1 MSALDLVIGIVFIL
15 MGVLFAVFAE
25 GLLSVV
31 DLESRLSRSIASVSR
46 LGTGLGLIL
55 VAPVSKSP
63 ELFRVLGTVTLL
75 GGLAFL
81 LIPYETWVRFVRWW
95 TTEHLTFYRVAT
107 VTVLT
112 TLGVFTTFRAFR

>member
-1 MSALDLVIGIVFIL
+1 MSAIDFVIGVVFIL
-15 MGVLFAVFAE
+15 MGILFAVFAE

-31 DLESRLSRSIASVSR
+31 DLESRRSRSIASVSR

-55 VAPVSKSP
+55 VASVSKSP
-63 ELFRVLGTVTLL
+63 DLFRVLGTVTLL
-75 GGLAFL
+75 GGLVYL

-112 TLGVFTTFRAFR
+112 TLGIFTTFRAFP

>member
-1 MSALDLVIGIVFIL
+1 MSTLDLVIGIVFIL
-15 MGVLFAVFAE
+15 MGVLSAVFAE

-55 VAPVSKSP
+55 VAPVSESP
-63 ELFRVLGTVTLL
+63 ELFRVLGMVTLL

-81 LIPYETWVRFVRWW
+81 LISYETWVRFVRWW

-112 TLGVFTTFRAFR
+112 TLGLVTTFRAFR

>member
-31 DLESRLSRSIASVSR
+31 DLESRRSRRIASVSR

-55 VAPVSKSP
+55 VASVSRSP
-63 ELFRVLGTVTLL
+63 DLFRVLGTVTLL
-75 GGLAFL
+75 GGLAYL
-81 LIPYETWVRFVRWW
+81 LIRYETWVGFVRWW
-95 TTEHLTFYRVAT
+95 TTEHLTFYRFAT

-112 TLGVFTTFRAFR
+112 TLGSFITFGAFP